1 MPSTLKAVSYT
12 HLDVYKRQMWI
23 NSIVIPIIVYF
34 ALTLGFVT
42 IPSQALNLGFIP
54 TFISCFLVNYDL
66 RSYLLLAVAF
76 AVACVVW
83 LPFFKVYE
91 TQVLKDENN
100 GEGK

>member
-1 MPSTLKAVSYT
+1 MK
-12 HLDVYKRQMWI
+12 KI
-23 NSIVIPIIVYF
+23 NNHFPENF
-34 ALTLGFVT
+34 MFGAGMC
-42 IPSQALNLGFIP
+42 PSQALNLGFIP